1 MSDFLLFS
9 SLPFHRDKISGSLLR
24 YSRTVSLYLHS
35 RGCAKNRIMKFS
47 SWLLLAGLLVVFS
60 QQAINCYP
68 SECVLPF
75 PRSYV
80 VYHLDEQES
89 IDVDGK
95 LDDKAWNR
103 VSRTEDF
110 IGKHLFY

>member
-1 MSDFLLFS
+1 M
-9 SLPFHRDKISGSLLR
+9 
-24 YSRTVSLYLHS
+24 
-35 RGCAKNRIMKFS
+35 MEFS
-47 SWLLLAGLLVVFS
+47 SWLLLTGLLVVFS
-60 QQAINCYP
+60 QQAINSYP

-95 LDDKAWNR
+95 LDDKAWNC
-103 VSRTEDF
+103 VSWTEDF
-110 IGKHLFY
+110 IGEHVFC

>member
-1 MSDFLLFS
+1 MMEQFSYWLSLIS
-9 SLPFHRDKISGSLLR
+9 SL
-24 YSRTVSLYLHS
+24 V
-35 RGCAKNRIMKFS
+35 
-47 SWLLLAGLLVVFS
+47 LVVLFKR
-60 QQAINCYP
+60 ANCFP

-95 LDDKAWNR
+95 LDDEAWTR
-103 VSRTEDF
+103 VSWTEDF
-110 IGKHLFY
+110 IGDHMLL

>member
-1 MSDFLLFS
+1 MMEFPYW
-9 SLPFHRDKISGSLLR
+9 LP
-24 YSRTVSLYLHS
+24 
-35 RGCAKNRIMKFS
+35 
-47 SWLLLAGLLVVFS
+47 LLLTSFLVVFS
-60 QQAINCYP
+60 QRANCYP

-95 LDDKAWNR
+95 LDDKAWAH
-103 VSRTEDF
+103 VSWTEDF
-110 IGKHLFY
+110 IGNLMLS